1 MIRCG
6 EARQKGGRFARWQC
20 RWQCRRRCRRMAARW
35 CCCGSRASCSK
46 ARMRAVAQQSAEAEA
61 PEPIEA
67 DDDDMAFVVKRTGAQ
82 LAECAVDPAAA
93 NAELLFVPR
102 AGKRVPWPA
111 LVQTRAIALGEPL
124 RWVYNSN
131 PTTPMGRQI
140 RQWRRQ
146 EEELQELRA
155 SAEAARR
162 QRRTDLNRDI
172 RGRFKKDGRLKCV

>member
-1 MIRCG
+1 M
-6 EARQKGGRFARWQC
+6 
-20 RWQCRRRCRRMAARW
+20 
-35 CCCGSRASCSK
+35 
-46 ARMRAVAQQSAEAEA
+46 
-61 PEPIEA
+61 
-67 DDDDMAFVVKRTGAQ
+67 AQ

-111 LVQTRAIALGEPL
+111 LVQTRAIAPGEPL

-131 PTTPMGRQI
+131 PTTPNGPPDPPVAASGGGAPGA
-140 RQWRRQ
+140 
-146 EEELQELRA
+146 LRA